1 MKILHFWLFLLT
13 SHSSRGFQKKRCLLR
28 LPRFARPLHS
38 AVKSDMRDSSEH
50 VPLSASHQPAAGT
63 GAVHL
68 PLGSACSTV
77 RGTLP
82 SSVIRGGTEAPPH
95 SWAPSRIAVCPL
107 SQARLEWSVSSQQV
121 RQTSWEAG
129 NGWWWGVW
137 TIPRP
142 SSCLPGPTACSGSGR
157 EMDIRPALE
166 RVSIFGREGR
176 TRPLKRSERGQA
188 QPGAWRRWGLT
199 AGGLRETSQ

>member
-50 VPLSASHQPAAGT
+50 VPLSTSHQPAAGT

-129 NGWWWGVW
+129 NGWG
-137 TIPRP
+137 
-142 SSCLPGPTACSGSGR
+142 GSGPSPDLLPACLAPQR
-157 EMDIRPALE
+157 ALE
-166 RVSIFGREGR
+166 VAVRWTSALPWRESVSSG
-176 TRPLKRSERGQA
+176 ERDAQGHWSDQSGDRHGQ
-188 QPGAWRRWGLT
+188 GT
-199 AGGLRETSQ
+199 GGGGD